1 MVKIWLFH
9 LKIMLSMVQNGKLL
23 VSILIFYY
31 VLLSF
36 IRLKKICKSSSW
48 DMTKMVKIF
57 FFDPKIMLNKGQN
70 WKLLV
75 SVLIFYG
82 LLLSCRYLRKLQK
95 RFSRYDWNGENFI
108 FWAKNYSKY
117 GSKLKT
123 PGIKLNILWS
133 ITIMQKT

>member
-1 MVKIWLFH
+1 MTFSPRNHAQYGSKWKTLGINLN
-9 LKIMLSMVQNGKLL
+9 ILL
-23 VSILIFYY
+23 CITIIYKT
-31 VLLSF
+31 
-36 IRLKKICKSSSW
+36 KKICKSSSW

-75 SVLIFYG
+75 SILIFYG
-82 LLLSCRYLRKLQK
+82 LLLSCRCLRKLQK